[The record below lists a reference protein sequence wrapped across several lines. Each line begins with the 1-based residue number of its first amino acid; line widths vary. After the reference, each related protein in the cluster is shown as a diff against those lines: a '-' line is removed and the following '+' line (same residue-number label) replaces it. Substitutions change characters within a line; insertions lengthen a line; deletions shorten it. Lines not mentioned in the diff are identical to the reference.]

1 MTAAA
6 RIEEAF
12 DLLGTKDVHGKPFQA
27 LHIDVPYC
35 DHKGRAKTTTLYEA
49 IADDLL
55 CPDTAAISAA
65 LFKVLEQSPCVL
77 VQALRDTLCSQWV
90 RSHADELEA
99 AYAEEAAA

>member
-12 DLLGTKDVHGKPFQA
+12 DALGTKYTSGEPIPARH
-27 LHIDVPYC
+27 LDVPYC
-35 DHKGRAKTTTLYEA
+35 RKGRARTMTVHEA
-49 IADDLL
+49 IEELIGDFETPVAE
-55 CPDTAAISAA
+55 AM
-65 LFKVLEQSPCVL
+65 FKVLQESDCPHVK
-77 VQALRDTLCSQWV
+77 ALRSVMCSQWV